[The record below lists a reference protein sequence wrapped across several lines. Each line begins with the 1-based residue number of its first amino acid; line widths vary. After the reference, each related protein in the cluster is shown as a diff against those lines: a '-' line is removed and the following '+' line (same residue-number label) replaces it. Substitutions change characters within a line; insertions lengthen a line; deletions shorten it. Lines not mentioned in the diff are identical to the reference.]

1 MTFSDFIR
9 LKDQQIES
17 AKKLQKLDKHLTFV
31 HEEVAKSIHIID
43 KHSVEMDDLTGK
55 ILGVQDFIEK
65 QDENQDKQVL
75 GNLQSHLNLIQ
86 TQVSEFKENFNKL
99 ACIPNQVEAL
109 KNQIKTV
116 GEEIKIKESNRSTME
131 APNPAPREKSPGVL
145 KEIDDLKNAIAD
157 SQTGY
162 RKLKRSFESYKKDSE
177 CEIKVVKENIEKYL
191 EQISNVESNAQDL
204 NSKISQLKS
213 NLKIVVAEE
222 VQNTKKN
229 EQFEQKLKNIKE
241 LLVSYDLTFKQILE
255 SLSMNQMSINDLR
268 NSLADTSSRNI

>member
-86 TQVSEFKENFNKL
+86 TQVSEFKGEFFFNS
-99 ACIPNQVEAL
+99 QSL
-109 KNQIKTV
+109 KSK
-116 GEEIKIKESNRSTME
+116 M
-131 APNPAPREKSPGVL
+131 L
-145 KEIDDLKNAIAD
+145 KFPINM
-157 SQTGY
+157 
-162 RKLKRSFESYKKDSE
+162 F
-177 CEIKVVKENIEKYL
+177 EKY
-191 EQISNVESNAQDL
+191 
-204 NSKISQLKS
+204 KMY
-213 NLKIVVAEE
+213 
-222 VQNTKKN
+222 
-229 EQFEQKLKNIKE
+229 QF
-241 LLVSYDLTFKQILE
+241 
-255 SLSMNQMSINDLR
+255 
-268 NSLADTSSRNI
+268 

>member
-86 TQVSEFKENFNKL
+86 TQVSEFK
-99 ACIPNQVEAL
+99 
-109 KNQIKTV
+109 
-116 GEEIKIKESNRSTME
+116 GEFFSKVKI
-131 APNPAPREKSPGVL
+131 
-145 KEIDDLKNAIAD
+145 
-157 SQTGY
+157 
-162 RKLKRSFESYKKDSE
+162 
-177 CEIKVVKENIEKYL
+177 
-191 EQISNVESNAQDL
+191 
-204 NSKISQLKS
+204 
-213 NLKIVVAEE
+213 
-222 VQNTKKN
+222 
-229 EQFEQKLKNIKE
+229 
-241 LLVSYDLTFKQILE
+241 
-255 SLSMNQMSINDLR
+255 
-268 NSLADTSSRNI
+268 TSDFAYI